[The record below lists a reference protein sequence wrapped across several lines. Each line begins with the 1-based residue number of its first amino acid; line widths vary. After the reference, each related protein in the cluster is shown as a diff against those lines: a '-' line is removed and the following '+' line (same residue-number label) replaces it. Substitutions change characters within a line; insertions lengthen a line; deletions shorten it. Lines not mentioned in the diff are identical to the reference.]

1 MNGRRGGWQE
11 ITINITICFIG
22 YLLFLRQTRKT
33 AQPQIEE
40 EEHFKKEEAKTDA
53 LLIKQYIY
61 SLRETCRSQRQP
73 NPFSLTPICP
83 STTTTTT
90 NQTGEPQQS
99 NRIASHRIDIFRLFC
114 PFILLSPSHP
124 PLSLCLQ
131 RLLSWTRDFQASSSW
146 LQPKLASRALW

>member
-90 NQTGEPQQS
+90 TNQTGEPQQS
-99 NRIASHRIDIFRLFC
+99 NRIASNRYFS
-114 PFILLSPSHP
+114 PFLSFYPPFPLAPFLEPLPAALAFLDSRFPGLL
-124 PLSLCLQ
+124 LV
-131 RLLSWTRDFQASSSW
+131 A
-146 LQPKLASRALW
+146 AA